1 MMRADMEQMFLLSRL
16 YPSWSWWAVT
26 ARHVIVAAD
35 GIVLRV
41 YWMPALLRM
50 DTLFAERFV
59 LELNAGENT
68 PCRLGITE

>member
-16 YPSWSWWAVT
+16 YPSWFWSAVT
-26 ARHVIVAAD
+26 ARHVIVATD

-50 DTLFAERFV
+50 DTLFAKRFV
-59 LELNAGENT
+59 LELNAGENI

>member
-1 MMRADMEQMFLLSRL
+1 MMRADMEQMFLISRL
-16 YPSWSWWAVT
+16 YPSWAWSAVT

-35 GIVLRV
+35 GSVLRV

-50 DTLFAERFV
+50 DDLFAEQFV
-59 LELNAGENT
+59 LALNEGENI

>member
-16 YPSWSWWAVT
+16 YPSCWSAVT
-26 ARHVIVAAD
+26 ARHAIVAAD
-35 GIVLRV
+35 GTVLRV

-50 DTLFAERFV
+50 DTLFAEQFV
-59 LELNAGENT
+59 LELNARENI